1 MILPSCAL
9 KAAAQNL
16 AFFADLHI
24 YDPFALHQLAK
35 GNLRQVVVGT
45 ARLDGIGT
53 IRQGFVEMSN
63 VRLVEDMTDL
73 IMAQR
78 AYEANSKAITT
89 SDDML
94 SIVNSLKR

>member
-1 MILPSCAL
+1 M
-9 KAAAQNL
+9 
-16 AFFADLHI
+16 HV
-24 YDPFALHQLAK
+24 YDPLALHQLAEWD
-35 GNLRQVVVGT
+35 LREVAVGT
-45 ARLDGIGT
+45 AELNGIGT

-73 IMAQR
+73 ITAQR
-78 AYEANSKAITT
+78 AYKANSKTITT

>member
-1 MILPSCAL
+1 MAE
-9 KAAAQNL
+9 
-16 AFFADLHI
+16 
-24 YDPFALHQLAK
+24 
-35 GNLRQVVVGT
+35 
-45 ARLDGIGT
+45 LDGIGT

-73 IMAQR
+73 ITAQR
-78 AYEANSKAITT
+78 AYKANSKAITT

>member
-1 MILPSCAL
+1 M
-9 KAAAQNL
+9 
-16 AFFADLHI
+16 
-24 YDPFALHQLAK
+24 
-35 GNLRQVVVGT
+35 RQVVVGT

>member
-1 MILPSCAL
+1 M
-9 KAAAQNL
+9 
-16 AFFADLHI
+16 
-24 YDPFALHQLAK
+24 
-35 GNLRQVVVGT
+35 VGT

>member
-1 MILPSCAL
+1 M
-9 KAAAQNL
+9 
-16 AFFADLHI
+16 
-24 YDPFALHQLAK
+24 
-35 GNLRQVVVGT
+35 VGT
-45 ARLDGIGT
+45 AELDSHGT

-73 IMAQR
+73 ITAQR